1 MALCLCPRDGL
12 WDLTGQVGAAVPWV
26 TQEPCWTPGEP
37 KLDPT
42 DPKVGVA
49 VVGDTAPGA
58 PSVLPPPRAG
68 TWGQGTIITCK
79 ATAQGCCEGPM
90 G

>member
-1 MALCLCPRDGL
+1 MVSGILQGRWELLFPGSHRNPAGP
-12 WDLTGQVGAAVPWV
+12 
-26 TQEPCWTPGEP
+26 QES
-37 KLDPT
+37 LDPT